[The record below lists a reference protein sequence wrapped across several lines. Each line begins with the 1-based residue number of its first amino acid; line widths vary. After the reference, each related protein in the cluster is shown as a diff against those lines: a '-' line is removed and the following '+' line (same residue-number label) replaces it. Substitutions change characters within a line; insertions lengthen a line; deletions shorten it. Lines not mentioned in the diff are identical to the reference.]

1 MGPPPGLEEPTGM
14 GGLEGQAPRGPGTA
28 KEDDRKTKASEA
40 TPCKPLSRKHLLV
53 WLPIYSVMSPS
64 PNRTMSPIAPRPGA
78 QLSAIAGRALIEAS
92 HRFRAASAPP
102 DGLPGLRPSYL

>member
-53 WLPIYSVMSPS
+53 
-64 PNRTMSPIAPRPGA
+64 
-78 QLSAIAGRALIEAS
+78 
-92 HRFRAASAPP
+92 
-102 DGLPGLRPSYL
+102 